1 MTTQISS
8 ALVFF
13 FFLSFFLYGT
23 FDTFSIL
30 GSLFFCFQFSLK
42 SITPFSPFYLSL
54 SLSSAS
60 SLYRGIKLLAI
71 PVTDSALIRY
81 SSALSPPSLISHSHS
96 AFSFFSE
103 CPHTG
108 LIFFSWQSGTI
119 CARFQWLLLHIIRK
133 KKEKKRCVMIVCCS
147 IC

>member
-96 AFSFFSE
+96 AFSFFPNVLTQAS
-103 CPHTG
+103 
-108 LIFFSWQSGTI
+108 FFLAGNQAQFAQDFSDCCCT
-119 CARFQWLLLHIIRK
+119 LLEK
-133 KKEKKRCVMIVCCS
+133 KKKKKDA
-147 IC
+147 